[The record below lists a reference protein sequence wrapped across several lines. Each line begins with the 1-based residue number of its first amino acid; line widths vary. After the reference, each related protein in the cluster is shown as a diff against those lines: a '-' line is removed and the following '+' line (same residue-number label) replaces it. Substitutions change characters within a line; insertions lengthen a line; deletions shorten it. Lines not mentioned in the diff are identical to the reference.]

1 MATAKKYKVEGSLLE
16 ACSCRAPCPCW
27 IGEDPHGGMCDA
39 FVAYKISKGKITGVD
54 VSGVAFVLVAEIP
67 GNILKGNWKVVVYM
81 SNKAKPAQ
89 KAAILAA
96 WTGKL
101 GGPLADLAKLV
112 GEVKGVY
119 DAPIQFALKKG
130 KGTIK
135 VGDHVEAT
143 MAPYTDAKGKPTTM
157 VNTIFSTIPGSPAYV
172 AKATRHRVHIP
183 QHGMEWTFENRNAVE
198 GAFHFA
204 A

>member
-1 MATAKKYKVEGSLLE
+1 MPSKPKYKVEGSLLE
-16 ACSCRAPCPCW
+16 ACSCGAPCPCW
-27 IGEDPHGGMCDA
+27 IGEDPHGGTCDA
-39 FVAYKISKGKITGVD
+39 FLAYRIDKGTIGGVD
-54 VSGVAFVLVAEIP
+54 VSGIPFALICQIP
-67 GNILKGNWKVVVYM
+67 GNVLKGNWKVVVYM

-89 KAAILAA
+89 KQAILDA

-119 DAPIQFALKKG
+119 DAPIQFKLNKG

-135 VGDHVEAT
+135 IGEKVEAA
-143 MAPYTDAKGKPTTM
+143 MAPYVDAKGKPTTM
-157 VNTIFSTIPGSPAYV
+157 NNTIFTTIPGSPAYV
-172 AKATRHRVHIP
+172 AKATYHKVNIP
-183 QHGMEWTFENRNAVE
+183 EHGMQWTFENRNAVE
-198 GAFHFA
+198 GSFRFA